1 MQERTTTESLLRARQ
16 QMIELEEDAEDNTL
30 VGMFRKAAI
39 YAVDSHARLISEV
52 NNLVVKDDD
61 RQGDLCESFLIEI
74 KGLYYSL

>member
-16 QMIELEEDAEDNTL
+16 QMIELEEGAEDDTL

-52 NNLVVKDDD
+52 NNLVVKHDDQ
-61 RQGDLCESFLIEI
+61 QGDLCESFFN
-74 KGLYYSL
+74 